1 MALQNK
7 LPSLQNKLPSLQNKL
22 PNMEGLFIYKKVILI
37 SLILFGAI
45 YVAYLLSKSYRISS
59 ALYDMDNMSSYLL
72 INSKLNLNEY
82 KKAKLCD
89 YYISTSFR
97 PYMGKN
103 QYFDYCDLSIT
114 EKIIKSGS
122 RAMYVDIFNDT
133 MGLNA
138 NPVLGT
144 GIRDGQWKLSLNTI
158 KFEDFCRLL
167 SIACFNPGY
176 VNNYDD
182 PFILIL
188 NLNTNGNIYCLN
200 KIHECILKY
209 LKTYLLS
216 NKYTFSKVNISQ
228 EPIENF
234 KKKIII
240 LSSDGFKNSK
250 LEEFVNY
257 SFKKPELKKIS
268 YEALI
273 QTEKEDDDETL
284 STYIDESSNVLKI
297 DGNILKNYNKQN
309 LTLVTPN
316 ESTILSYNYDPT
328 YFFETGCQFV
338 AINYQLVDSDL
349 DTYLTKFKTDSFVLK
364 PSILRGAKVS
374 KNTNINISG
383 TSVNNTDNSTVI
395 NNDVKLC
402 PEAPNENIF
411 DGEDMITYKDDNSNT
426 GLCFYRDDKES
437 CNCTYD
443 KSKNPKCNPSLYSE
457 KTLIINSES
466 KKFCCSN
473 SKINDPSPISN
484 SDETYYKYY
493 FSNNLNMAH
502 NNKELVIGNNGS
514 SHFDDSMYP
523 VRISDNSDLEKKRIC
538 LIDVNYNS
546 KKCPSGWNYDSTLT
560 NGENICCKTT

>member
-1 MALQNK
+1 MALQK
-7 LPSLQNKLPSLQNKL
+7 TLQSGISK
-22 PNMEGLFIYKKVILI
+22 MTEMIVYKKVIII

-200 KIHECILKY
+200 KIHEYILKY

-250 LEEFVNY
+250 LEEFINY
-257 SFKKPELKKIS
+257 SFKKPALKKIS

-273 QTEKEDDDETL
+273 QTEKQDDDEML
-284 STYIDESSNVLKI
+284 STHIDESSNVLKI

-309 LTLVTPN
+309 LTLVTPT
-316 ESTILSYNYDPT
+316 ESTIFTYNYDPT

-374 KNTNINISG
+374 KNTNSNLSG

-402 PEAPNENIF
+402 PEAPSEDIF

-426 GLCFYRDDKES
+426 GLCFYREKDKS
-437 CNCTYD
+437 CNCTKNTD
-443 KSKNPKCNPSLYSE
+443 NPKCNPSLYSE

-466 KKFCCSN
+466 KNFCCSN
-473 SKINDPSPISN
+473 SKINDPSPN
-484 SDETYYKYY
+484 VENYKYY
-493 FSNNLNMAH
+493 FGKDITGISSIR
-502 NNKELVIGNNGS
+502 VNGS
-514 SHFDDSMYP
+514 SYFDNDFMYP
-523 VRISDNSDLEKKRIC
+523 TKIKSSSDLENKRIC
-538 LIDVNYNS
+538 LIDVNYS
-546 KKCPSGWNYDSTLT
+546 TKKCPSGWNYDSSLT

>member
-1 MALQNK
+1 MA
-7 LPSLQNKLPSLQNKL
+7 LQNKLPSLQNKL

-45 YVAYLLSKSYRISS
+45 YVSYILSKSYRISS

-200 KIHECILKY
+200 KIHEYILKY

-250 LEEFVNY
+250 LEEFINY
-257 SFKKPELKKIS
+257 SFKKPALKKIS

-273 QTEKEDDDETL
+273 QTEKQDDGEML
-284 STYIDESSNVLKI
+284 STHIDESSNVLKI

-309 LTLVTPN
+309 LTLVTPT
-316 ESTILSYNYDPT
+316 ESTIFTYNYDPT

-374 KNTNINISG
+374 KNTNSNLLG
-383 TSVNNTDNSTVI
+383 DSVNTGNSTVI

-402 PEAPNENIF
+402 PEAPSEDIF
-411 DGEDMITYKDDNSNT
+411 DGEDMITYKDDNSNV
-426 GLCFYRDDKES
+426 GLCFYRDIEAS

-457 KTLIINSES
+457 KTLIINSEY
-466 KKFCCSN
+466 KNFCCSN

-484 SDETYYKYY
+484 SDKPYYKYY
-493 FSNNLNMAH
+493 FSNN
-502 NNKELVIGNNGS
+502 EE
-514 SHFDDSMYP
+514 DSENDKISLDMKDSTDSFYP
-523 VRISDNSDLEKKRIC
+523 VKINSNSELENKRIC
-538 LIDVNYNS
+538 LLDVNYNT
-546 KKCPSGWNYDSTLT
+546 KKCPNGWNHTSSLN